1 MIAVQISVLHWIT
14 QTDSTGCL
22 KLAMLTMSKCTVV
35 PCFLIEH
42 AQWIFP
48 MSDRICKW
56 CTSQL
61 EESNAKRSK
70 GQFNNKSNTT
80 IRSCFQMYF
89 LFPLQDRKLVNWI
102 LWWIGNQSNVFLPST
117 HCMLGKATAPTNDP
131 QYDKKKRKKICNS
144 QPPLMM
150 MLPGCWNLGTWC
162 AFLSDIL
169 HTAACALKNKLHH
182 YIPSHCASHT
192 ICIILEDSLCMQH
205 VYVHSNIAFITD
217 SIFTKVL
224 CFLPCA
230 YITLCTIDWEMWDH
244 YASWDKPLNPVNVV
258 PRWYRSCL

>member
-48 MSDRICKW
+48 LSDRICKW

-131 QYDKKKRKKICNS
+131 QYDKKKKKRSVILSLHWWWCCQGVGIWEHDVPSS
-144 QPPLMM
+144 Q
-150 MLPGCWNLGTWC
+150 T
-162 AFLSDIL
+162 S
-169 HTAACALKNKLHH
+169 
-182 YIPSHCASHT
+182 S
-192 ICIILEDSLCMQH
+192 
-205 VYVHSNIAFITD
+205 
-217 SIFTKVL
+217 
-224 CFLPCA
+224 
-230 YITLCTIDWEMWDH
+230 TLQ
-244 YASWDKPLNPVNVV
+244 PV
-258 PRWYRSCL
+258 P